1 MRTLDRKLM
10 RDLWRLRGQVAAIAL
25 VVASGVALLVMSLS
39 ALTSLSA
46 TTDAYYD
53 RYRFAEVFAGVK
65 RAPERLAERVGA
77 IPGVQTVE
85 TRIAAFTTLDVAG
98 MAEPVVARLVSLP
111 ERGEPLL
118 NRLTLR
124 VGRLPAPGRDDEAV
138 LHAPFAEEHG
148 LAVGDSVAVLL
159 NGTRR
164 RVRVVGV
171 ALSPEF
177 VYAIAPGMLLP
188 DDRRFAILWMGRKA
202 LAAAYDLEGAFND
215 LTLALLKGADPD
227 AVIARLDPLLERYGG
242 TGAVARADQT
252 SHWFLMNE
260 LDQLRT
266 MATVLPAIFL
276 SVTAFLINTVLARLI
291 AIERREISLMKA
303 FGYSNLEVGLHYA
316 KLALAMAAVGIVLG
330 WALGAGLGRYNTAL
344 YSEFFRFPFLH
355 FRPSGGE
362 FALSAAISM
371 ASALAGA
378 AWAVRAAV
386 RLTPAE
392 AMRPPLPE
400 SYRGSILPAALTRR
414 LDHPTRVLLRQLARS
429 PLRAALTAAGIALSI
444 AVLAMAMRIPHSI
457 DLLAT
462 SYFHHTQRQDV
473 TVGFFEPRA
482 DEARFALARLP
493 GVLAVEPMRIAP
505 ADLVAGR
512 RLHRGAVTGLPAGGR
527 LHAIADVAGW
537 TLPVPPGG
545 LVLGTLLAEKLGV
558 GVGGVV
564 TVEMLEGARPR
575 LELPVVGLHEA
586 YIGMP
591 AYMDLAVLNR
601 ALGDPPVFEYANIL
615 ADPARAT
622 DLHAAL
628 KELPA
633 VATVM
638 VKQSALDKFHETL
651 GETLLIFISFFVAFG
666 CALVIGVVYNA
677 ARIALSERGRELA
690 TLRVLGFTRAE
701 ISYLLLGE
709 AALLML
715 AAVPLGCLA
724 GAGLIRIMTEAME
737 TELFRVPFALPPAAF
752 GRAILIALAA
762 GLLAAALVR
771 RRLDR
776 LDLIAVL
783 KTRE

>member
-1 MRTLDRKLM
+1 MRTLDRKLA
-10 RDLWRLRGQVAAIAL
+10 RDLWRLRGQLVAVAL

-39 ALTSLSA
+39 ALTSLRVTA
-46 TTDAYYD
+46 DAYYD

-65 RAPERLAERVGA
+65 RAPERLAERIGA

-85 TRIAAFTTLDVAG
+85 TRITAFTTLDVAG
-98 MAEPVVARLVSLP
+98 MDEPVVARLVSLP

-118 NRLTLR
+118 NRLALR
-124 VGRLPAPGRDDEAV
+124 AGRLPGPGRDDEAV
-138 LHAPFAEEHG
+138 LHAPFADEHG
-148 LAVGDSVAVLL
+148 LEVGDSIAALL
-159 NGTRR
+159 NGARR
-164 RVRVVGV
+164 RVRIVGI

-188 DDRRFAILWMGRKA
+188 DDKRFAILWMGRKA

-215 LTLALLKGADPD
+215 LTLALLRGAEPD

-242 TGAVARADQT
+242 TGALARADQT

-276 SVTAFLINTVLARLI
+276 TVTAFLINTVLARLI
-291 AIERREISLMKA
+291 AVERREISLLKA
-303 FGYSNLEVGLHYA
+303 FGYSNLQVGMHYA
-316 KLALAMAAVGIVLG
+316 KLALAMAAAGIVPG
-330 WALGAGLGRYNTAL
+330 WAIGAALGHYNTAL
-344 YSEFFRFPFLH
+344 YSEFFRFPFLY

-378 AWAVRAAV
+378 AWAVRTAV
-386 RLTPAE
+386 SLAPAE
-392 AMRPPLPE
+392 AMRPPVPE
-400 SYRGSILPAALTRR
+400 SHRGSILPAAITRS
-414 LDHPTRVLLRQLARS
+414 LDNQTRMLLRQVARN
-429 PLRAALTAAGIALSI
+429 PLRAALTSAGIALAI
-444 AVLAMAMRIPHSI
+444 AVLAMAIRIPYAV
-457 DLLAT
+457 DRLA
-462 SYFHHTQRQDV
+462 SSHFQDTQRQDL

-482 DEARFALARLP
+482 DEARFALARMP
-493 GVLAVEPMRIAP
+493 GALAVEPMRIVP
-505 ADLVAGR
+505 AELEAGR
-512 RLHRGAVTGLPAGGR
+512 RRHRGAVTGLPAGGR
-527 LHAIADVAGW
+527 LYAIADVAGW

-558 GVGGVV
+558 AVGDSVSV
-564 TVEMLEGARPR
+564 KILEGARPR
-575 LELPVVGLHEA
+575 LELPVVGLHET

-591 AYMDLAVLNR
+591 AYMDLAALNR
-601 ALGDPPVFEYANIL
+601 ALGDPAMFGYANMLI
-615 ADPARAT
+615 DPA
-622 DLHAAL
+622 HAGELYAEL
-628 KELPA
+628 KQVPA
-633 VATVM
+633 VATVA
-638 VKQSALDKFHETL
+638 VRESALGKFYDTL
-651 GETLLIFISFFVAFG
+651 GDTLLIFVSFFVAFG

-677 ARIALSERGRELA
+677 TRIALSERGREFA

-709 AALLML
+709 AALLMV
-715 AAVPLGCLA
+715 AAVPLGCLG
-724 GAGLIRIMTEAME
+724 GAGLIWIMTEAMQ
-737 TELFRVPFALPPAAF
+737 TELFRVPLVLPAAAF
-752 GRAILIALAA
+752 ARAILISLAA
-762 GLLAAALVR
+762 GVLAAVLVR